1 MKIFRFFANNIN
13 GEKALYN
20 DVSTA
25 LIPDTALLIQ
35 KRPFFIPD
43 FTQQCMVQLCACIRI
58 NRLGRSI
65 HQKFAHRYYNDITI
79 ATHFVARDLLTQLQ
93 TKQKPWDKALGFDN
107 AVAVSED
114 TLLTLSEDATAN
126 ITLRI
131 DEAEVSTSL
140 NLENMNEMAD
150 ILIADVSQFY
160 TLRQGDLLLIP
171 LHINEQQV
179 HIDNHLSIHCGE
191 HEMLAF
197 NIK

>member
-13 GEKALYN
+13 GENALYN

-65 HQKFAHRYYNDITI
+65 HQKFAHRYYNDLTI

-93 TKQKPWDKALGFDN
+93 TEQKPLDKA
-107 AVAVSED
+107 
-114 TLLTLSEDATAN
+114 
-126 ITLRI
+126 
-131 DEAEVSTSL
+131 
-140 NLENMNEMAD
+140 
-150 ILIADVSQFY
+150 
-160 TLRQGDLLLIP
+160 
-171 LHINEQQV
+171 
-179 HIDNHLSIHCGE
+179 
-191 HEMLAF
+191 
-197 NIK
+197 